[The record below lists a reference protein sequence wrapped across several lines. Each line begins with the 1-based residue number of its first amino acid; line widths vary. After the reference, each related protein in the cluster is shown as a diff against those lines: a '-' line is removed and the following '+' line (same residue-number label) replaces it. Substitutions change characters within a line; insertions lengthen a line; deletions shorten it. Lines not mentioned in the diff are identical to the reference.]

1 MRSKV
6 TGMGARVYLYVPG
19 HRRDRFAKAV
29 ASGTDAVV
37 LDLEDAVPIA
47 SKDTAREDVR
57 AFLADVDPGAVELW
71 VRINDG
77 ERGRDDLAA
86 LAGHPTLAGVIVPKA
101 HPATLAARH
110 ADAPA
115 VALVALVESASALGQ
130 LPAIAGADGVGAL
143 AIGEV
148 DLAADL
154 GLGDEVPEAVL
165 WALRTQVVVAAA
177 AAGLAAPLGPV
188 SRAIDDLEGFAA
200 VVRQLRQA
208 GFGAV
213 QAIHPKQVPVVQAVF
228 TPAPEERA
236 AAERVVAQAAAADG
250 GVFVDDDGKMID
262 EAVLR
267 SARRLLAQP

>member
-1 MRSKV
+1 VRS
-6 TGMGARVYLYVPG
+6 
-19 HRRDRFAKAV
+19 
-29 ASGTDAVV
+29 
-37 LDLEDAVPIA
+37 
-47 SKDTAREDVR
+47 
-57 AFLADVDPGAVELW
+57 
-71 VRINDG
+71 
-77 ERGRDDLAA
+77 
-86 LAGHPTLAGVIVPKA
+86 
-101 HPATLAARH
+101 
-110 ADAPA
+110 
-115 VALVALVESASALGQ
+115 
-130 LPAIAGADGVGAL
+130 L

-154 GLGDEVPEAVL
+154 GLGDGVPEAVL

-188 SRAIDDLEGFAA
+188 SRAIDDLEGFEA
-200 VVRQLRQA
+200 VVRRLRQA

-213 QAIHPKQVPVVQAVF
+213 QAIHPKQVPVVQAAF
-228 TPAPEERA
+228 TPTPEERA